1 MIQRIQSI
9 YLLLAALAT
18 LAVYKAPLFS
28 LTDPSKR
35 TGITLFGSGYESMG
49 VASHFV
55 DGRMPWGVIVLTA
68 LVVILALWSLF
79 SFKNR
84 KRQIKLIWCTIIA
97 ELVWLGTAAAYACSL
112 ATRTALTM
120 NVKCGYYALPILTLI
135 FLMLALRGVRHD
147 ERLIRA
153 ADRLR

>member
-18 LAVYKAPLFS
+18 LAVYKAPLFA
-28 LTDPSKR
+28 LTDPSGR
-35 TGITLFGSGYESMG
+35 AAIAVFGTGYEGTG

-55 DGRMPWGVIVLTA
+55 DGRTPWGILILAA
-68 LVVILALWSLF
+68 LVVILTLWSLF

-84 KRQIKLIWCTIIA
+84 KRQIKLIWSSIVA

-112 ATRTALTM
+112 ASRSGLSLS
-120 NVKCGYYALPILTLI
+120 VKCGYYALPVLTLL
-135 FLMLALRGVRHD
+135 FLILALRGVRHD